1 MNPLRLGILGK
12 GGLYHI
18 RGSGSR
24 ELMDSLPVVAGSD
37 WFHYVP
43 LQHPGFIATLGNT
56 EFMLF
61 EDDRQTLGDELLARA
76 DKQTKI
82 YRRDDQ
88 ILSLD
93 GNWQE
98 PLLQLCSLNF
108 ADVRPGEFIMA
119 NMAGVASWFRI
130 PQDDDEA
137 LICACDP
144 SFSHYLFDM
153 MAEVVDDCSNRVQPT

>member
-1 MNPLRLGILGK
+1 MC
-12 GGLYHI
+12 
-18 RGSGSR
+18 
-24 ELMDSLPVVAGSD
+24 A
-37 WFHYVP
+37 P
-43 LQHPGFIATLGNT
+43 LQGPGFFATLGNS

-61 EDDRQTLGDELLARA
+61 EDDRQTLSNELLNRA
-76 DKQTKI
+76 NKQTKI

-88 ILSLD
+88 ILSLE

-108 ADVRPGEFIMA
+108 ADVRAGEFIMA

-130 PQDDDEA
+130 PQEDKEA

-144 SFSHYLFDM
+144 SFSHYLYDM
-153 MAEVVDDCSNRVQPT
+153 MTEVVQYCSIHAKPI